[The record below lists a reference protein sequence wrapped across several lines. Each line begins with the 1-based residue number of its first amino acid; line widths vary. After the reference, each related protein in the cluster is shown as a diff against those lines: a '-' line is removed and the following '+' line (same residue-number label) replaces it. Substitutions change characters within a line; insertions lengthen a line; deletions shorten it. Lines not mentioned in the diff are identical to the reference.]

1 MLKNERLLQ
10 RNSYPVGSPTPTQL
24 TFGKTAETRAN
35 GAKSPKHQRWKD
47 KPALNAMLKSN
58 ENING
63 VTLNDFLGSLGA
75 KDRATAEANIIKSL
89 MDK

>member
-35 GAKSPKHQRWKD
+35 GAKSPKMERQ
-47 KPALNAMLKSN
+47 A
-58 ENING
+58 
-63 VTLNDFLGSLGA
+63 
-75 KDRATAEANIIKSL
+75 
-89 MDK
+89 